1 MLNSFYLGCIW
12 ELLKNRDFIVW
23 RKTIILITNVYVVLL
38 MKALCSLIDLNGGCI
53 LIRHS
58 SLSLDMKYIKYRVI
72 NCIMVVLIKCINISI
87 YFHKV
92 HLQCLK
98 AVMEYAIEP
107 MEICLHKSS
116 YTTHFWGLRSV
127 LELHVTCLMFGIC
140 NFYSHKMFNCLLY

>member
-1 MLNSFYLGCIW
+1 MLNTFCMGCIW
-12 ELLKNRDFIVW
+12 ELLENRDFIVW

-98 AVMEYAIEP
+98 AVMEYAIEL

-116 YTTHFWGLRSV
+116 YTTHF
-127 LELHVTCLMFGIC
+127 
-140 NFYSHKMFNCLLY
+140 